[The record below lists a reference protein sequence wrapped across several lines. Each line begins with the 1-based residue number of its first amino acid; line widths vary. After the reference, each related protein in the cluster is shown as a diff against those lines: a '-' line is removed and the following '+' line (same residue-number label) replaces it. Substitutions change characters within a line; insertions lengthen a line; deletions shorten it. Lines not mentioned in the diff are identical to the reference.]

1 MIRHR
6 CRSCCVEPWC
16 RLRPFCANV
25 RWLCLRA
32 STDLSRCIRAD
43 TLAALRATQQ
53 RISRNILSVEMRKKL
68 ETTRERF
75 GDSNYK
81 GRRKYVRRPTG
92 LKIDKFKKLGPR
104 AFADYAS
111 TSGERDL
118 KHLFLRRRKKTVS
131 ILLRVPRGGYGRAL
145 AWLCGQ
151 AQDGFKSDIE

>member
-1 MIRHR
+1 
-6 CRSCCVEPWC
+6 
-16 RLRPFCANV
+16 
-25 RWLCLRA
+25 
-32 STDLSRCIRAD
+32 
-43 TLAALRATQQ
+43 
-53 RISRNILSVEMRKKL
+53 MRKKL